1 MGHEFR
7 AARLGEVI
15 DIIDGLDHTQSKG
28 FLPDPVGD
36 IGREARVLR
45 ARQPAGELVA
55 QLGGGLGVDVIYRQG
70 FLTLTPGNQCRGH
83 GIAGLGVLVL
93 IILREGQLLL
103 LAIFEAEGVHIRD
116 LGRGG
121 LREAG
126 VAFDRF
132 LDGAEDGFVFPVG
145 GSEERRHLVEVALG
159 PFGQR
164 MVVALG
170 AGHIGAQEGG
180 HEVRDAV
187 QGHLGVEEHET
198 GGAVVAEATVRGD
211 HLGDQLIPR
220 SAGGEACLEP
230 ILEAERRDALG
241 EGILDAQKVRHPV
254 EHLHGVT
261 RRVEQFID
269 QLGSLVRRIAG
280 QERGRFRGGRHA
292 TGGVEVDATQ
302 ELLIG

>member
-1 MGHEFR
+1 M
-7 AARLGEVI
+7 I
-15 DIIDGLDHTQSKG
+15 D
-28 FLPDPVGD
+28 
-36 IGREARVLR
+36 
-45 ARQPAGELVA
+45 
-55 QLGGGLGVDVIYRQG
+55 RQG

-126 VAFDRF
+126 VALDRF
-132 LDGAEDGFVFPVG
+132 LDGAEDGFIFPVG

-187 QGHLGVEEHET
+187 QGHLGIEEHET
-198 GGAVVAEATVRGD
+198 GGTVVAEATVRGD

-269 QLGSLVRRIAG
+269 QLGSLIRRIAG
-280 QERGRFRGGRHA
+280 QELGRFRGGRHA

>member
-36 IGREARVLR
+36 IGREARILR
-45 ARQPAGELVA
+45 ARQPAGKLVA

-70 FLTLTPGNQCRGH
+70 FLALAPGDECRGH
-83 GIAGLGVLVL
+83 GIPGLGVLVL

-103 LAIFEAEGVHIRD
+103 LAIFEAEGVHVRN

-121 LREAG
+121 LREAS
-126 VAFDRF
+126 VALDYF
-132 LDGAEDGFVFPVG
+132 LDGAKDGFVFPVG

-164 MVVALG
+164 MVVTLG
-170 AGHIGAQEGG
+170 AGHVGAQEGS
-180 HEVRDAV
+180 HEVRDAI
-187 QGHLGVEEHET
+187 QWHLGVEEHEA
-198 GGAVVAEATVRGD
+198 GGTVVAEATVGGN
-211 HLGDQLIPR
+211 HLGDQLIPW
-220 SAGGEACLEP
+220 SAGGEACLKP

-261 RRVEQFID
+261 RREEQFID
-269 QLGSLVRRIAG
+269 QLGPLIRRITG
-280 QERGRFRGGRHA
+280 QERGRLRGGRHA

>member
-1 MGHEFR
+1 M
-7 AARLGEVI
+7 
-15 DIIDGLDHTQSKG
+15 
-28 FLPDPVGD
+28 
-36 IGREARVLR
+36 
-45 ARQPAGELVA
+45 
-55 QLGGGLGVDVIYRQG
+55 IYRQG

-187 QGHLGVEEHET
+187 QGHLGIEEHET

-269 QLGSLVRRIAG
+269 QLGSLIRRGAG
-280 QERGRFRGGRHA
+280 QERGRFRGSRHA